1 MALKVVSMQDLKLE
15 LLLEP
20 ERTGDSVAEVCR
32 RRGVSR
38 ASFYRYRA
46 RYLQEGAAGLMPRSR
61 APRSSP
67 GQIDAQLEAMICAL
81 RRRRPR
87 WGARRIRAELLRAGV
102 QVPAVSTVNRALKRN
117 HLIAPQ
123 PPRKATAKLRFERA
137 LANDLWQIDATQVT
151 LAGGEHAW
159 VIDVLDDHA
168 RYLLAIRC
176 AAQATGELAWE
187 CFTAAAAAHGKPR
200 QLLSDNGAIF
210 TGRLLGHEV
219 AFERNLAAL
228 GVQLI
233 NAAPAHPQ
241 TLGKLERFH
250 RTMKEWLAEEGP
262 AADLEH
268 LQLLLERFQG
278 HYNTERP
285 HQALDDLTPA
295 ERYAPAAAP
304 AMAELPSAEPRQ
316 DPIYPPHTLIRK
328 VSKTGVFS
336 FAGLAIALPIEYVGA
351 RVRIVETGAILHVYH
366 DQELIRV
373 LAPDYSKRYQPL
385 GGHRRRGF

>member
-1 MALKVVSMQDLKLE
+1 MALKVVSMEELRLE

-32 RRGVSR
+32 RHNVSR
-38 ASFYRYRA
+38 ASFYRYRH
-46 RYLQEGAAGLMPRSR
+46 RYLREGAAGLVPRSR

-67 GQIDAQLEAMICAL
+67 GQIDPELEAMICAL
-81 RRRRPR
+81 RKRRPR

-102 QVPAVSTVNRALKRN
+102 QVPATSTVNRALKRN

-123 PPRKATAKLRFERA
+123 PPHKAKANLRFERA
-137 LANDLWQIDATQVT
+137 AANDLWQIDATQVALT
-151 LAGGEHAW
+151 AGEHGW

-176 AAQATGELAWE
+176 AEQPTGELAWE
-187 CFTAAAAAHGKPR
+187 SFTTAASAHGTPR
-200 QLLSDNGAIF
+200 QLLSDNGVIF

-233 NAAPAHPQ
+233 NSAPAHPQ

-250 RTMKEWLAEEGP
+250 RTLKEWLTEEGP
-262 AADLEH
+262 AVDLEH
-268 LQLLLERFQG
+268 LQLLLDRFQT

-295 ERYAPAAAP
+295 ERYKPPPSHGVELSSGEPQPHPA
-304 AMAELPSAEPRQ
+304 
-316 DPIYPPHTLIRK
+316 YPPHSLTRK
-328 VSKTGVFS
+328 VSANGAVAYARLS
-336 FAGLAIALPIEYVGA
+336 IGIPIRYAGAHV
-351 RVRIVETGAILHVYH
+351 RVAEIGQLIHIYH
-366 DQELIRV
+366 DYELVRV
-373 LAPDYSKRYQPL
+373 LAPDHSKRYQPL
-385 GGHRRRGF
+385 GSQRRRGF

>member
-1 MALKVVSMQDLKLE
+1 VALKVVSMDELRLE

-46 RYLQEGAAGLMPRSR
+46 RYLQEGEAGLVPRSR
-61 APRSSP
+61 APRRSP
-67 GQIDAQLEAMICAL
+67 GQIDPQLEAMICAL

-102 QVPAVSTVNRALKRN
+102 DAPAVSTVNRALKRN

-123 PPRKATAKLRFERA
+123 PPRKAKANLRFERA
-137 LANDLWQIDATQVT
+137 AANDLWQIDATQVP
-151 LAGGEHAW
+151 LAAGGHGWA
-159 VIDVLDDHA
+159 IDVLDDHA
-168 RYLLAIRC
+168 RYLLAIR
-176 AAQATGELAWE
+176 AGARATGELAWE
-187 CFTAAAAAHGKPR
+187 SFTAAASLHGTPR
-200 QLLSDNGAIF
+200 QVLSDNGTIF

-219 AFERNLAAL
+219 AFERKLAAL
-228 GVQLI
+228 GIQLI

-250 RTMKEWLAEEGP
+250 RTMKEWLTEEGP

-268 LQLLLERFQG
+268 LQLLLERFQT
-278 HYNTERP
+278 HYNTQRP
-285 HQALDDLTPA
+285 HQALGDLTPA
-295 ERYAPAAAP
+295 ERYTPGAAP
-304 AMAELPSAEPRQ
+304 AVAELASAEPRQ
-316 DPIYPPHTLIRK
+316 DVVYPPHTLTRK
-328 VSKTGVFS
+328 VSRTGVFS

-351 RVRIVETGAILHVYH
+351 HVRIIETGELLHVYL
-366 DQELIRV
+366 DQQLIRV

-385 GGHRRRGF
+385 GNHRRRGF

>member
-1 MALKVVSMQDLKLE
+1 VALRVVSMEDLKLE

-46 RYLQEGAAGLMPRSR
+46 RYLREGESGLVSRSR

-67 GQIDAQLEAMICAL
+67 GQIDAELEAMICAL

-102 QVPAVSTVNRALKRN
+102 DAPAVSTVNRTLKRN

-123 PPRKATAKLRFERA
+123 PPRKATAKLRFERP
-137 LANDLWQIDATQVT
+137 LANDLWQIDATQVP
-151 LAGGEHAW
+151 LAGGGHGWA
-159 VIDVLDDHA
+159 IDVLDDHA
-168 RYLLAIRC
+168 RYLLAIR
-176 AAQATGELAWE
+176 AGARATAELAWE
-187 CFTAAAAAHGKPR
+187 SFTAAASLHGTPR

-210 TGRLLGHEV
+210 TGRLHGHEV
-219 AFERNLAAL
+219 AFERKLAAL
-228 GVQLI
+228 GVQMI
-233 NAAPAHPQ
+233 NSAPAHPQ

-262 AADLEH
+262 AVDLEH
-268 LQLLLERFQG
+268 LQLLLGRFQG

-285 HQALDDLTPA
+285 HQALGDLTPA
-295 ERYAPAAAP
+295 ERYTPTASVGTDLATI
-304 AMAELPSAEPRQ
+304 EPRK
-316 DPIYPPHTLIRK
+316 DPLYPPHSLIRK

-336 FAGLAIALPIEYVGA
+336 YASLAIALPIEYVGA
-351 RVRIVETGAILHVYH
+351 RVRVVETGALIHVYL
-366 DQELIRV
+366 DQQLIRV

-385 GGHRRRGF
+385 GSQRRRGF

>member
-1 MALKVVSMQDLKLE
+1 MALKVVSMEDLKLE

-46 RYLQEGAAGLMPRSR
+46 RYLREGEAGLVSRSR

-67 GQIDAQLEAMICAL
+67 GQIDAELEAMICAL

-102 QVPAVSTVNRALKRN
+102 DAPAVSTVNRALKRN

-123 PPRKATAKLRFERA
+123 PPRKATAKLRFERP
-137 LANDLWQIDATQVT
+137 LANDLWQIDATQVP
-151 LAGGEHAW
+151 LAGGGHGWA
-159 VIDVLDDHA
+159 IDVLDDHA
-168 RYLLAIRC
+168 RYLLAIR
-176 AAQATGELAWE
+176 AGARATGELAWE
-187 CFTAAAAAHGKPR
+187 SFTAAASLHGTPR

-210 TGRLLGHEV
+210 TGRLHGHEV
-219 AFERNLAAL
+219 AFERKLAAL
-228 GVQLI
+228 GVQMI
-233 NAAPAHPQ
+233 NSAPAHPQ

-262 AADLEH
+262 AVNLEH
-268 LQLLLERFQG
+268 LQLLLGRFQG

-285 HQALDDLTPA
+285 HQALGDLTPA
-295 ERYAPAAAP
+295 ERYTPTAPVGTDLAT
-304 AMAELPSAEPRQ
+304 SEPRK
-316 DPIYPPHTLIRK
+316 DPLYPPHSLIRK

-336 FAGLAIALPIEYVGA
+336 YAGLAIALPIEYVGA
-351 RVRIVETGAILHVYH
+351 RVRVVETGALIHVYL
-366 DQELIRV
+366 DQQLIRV

-385 GGHRRRGF
+385 GSQRRRGF